1 MSDVDYN
8 EAMLETLIGWLFFFS
23 FLMVFFPPFL
33 RDTAF
38 TVALIKS
45 EEVISFK
52 L

>member
-1 MSDVDYN
+1 MSDMYYN
-8 EAMLETLIGWLFFFS
+8 EAMLETLIGWLFFF
-23 FLMVFFPPFL
+23 FFDGVFPPL
-33 RDTAF
+33 LWDTAF